1 MVKAFFDGDEVRL
14 TAEPSDIPT
23 IKRLRSAYRTNR
35 MPPLT
40 WVMPL
45 TFDSVEELRRE
56 KIPCNSE
63 LAKRAQAMLAAHR
76 FVDAQKAADKVEP
89 IRPIPIKEGF
99 TLFNHQVKAFNIALA
114 LFGYPAGAD
123 GGACA
128 MYMDMGTGKSLTSVM
143 IAGRLFLDG
152 KIRRM
157 LVVAPS
163 SVCPVWPS
171 EFRKFGAFPSRVA
184 VLQGDK
190 NKRLA
195 ALRYV
200 EAPAMPGQRDPLRV
214 AVINYEST
222 WRLEDELKTYAADL
236 IVCDESQRIKSH
248 TAQQSKAM
256 HRLGAGARY
265 RMILTGTPIQNDTR
279 DLWSQYRFLAPDVFP
294 ASYYAFE
301 KRYALMG
308 GYGQHQYLGP
318 RNLEELTRKAHGIA
332 YRVTKA
338 ECLDLPEKTFET
350 REIALEDSAA
360 NLYQRIKKN
369 AVAELE
375 GGESVTASIVLT
387 RLLRLQQIT
396 GGFVTDDDGTTTK
409 VSSAKLDAVADI
421 VQSLCVDEGK
431 KLVIFTRFRAEMDG
445 VSEAVQKVLG
455 GKLQM
460 VRIAGDIDI
469 AKRGSIVEQFQT
481 DPDTRVFV
489 GQIDACAEGI
499 TLTAADTVVYYSL
512 TFNMAKYAVTFMLP
526 ARHLPRV
533 GVRIGISV
541 VIFQP
546 YECSCAVR
554 KLRKC
559 QYPVPVIAHL
569 RPPTAFSPNQ
579 RLSASA
585 ASSEILCRTR
595 PPRRSWGILRR
606 TRKGRLL
613 LWVSHQN
620 RRPNPAKQA
629 AGLQWRLFCVLPSSK
644 PPLHRLLP
652 ASEHN
657 WAFLSGA

>member
-1 MVKAFFDGDEVRL
+1 MVKAFLDGGSVRL
-14 TAEPSDIPT
+14 TAEPSEIPT
-23 IKRLRSAYRTNR
+23 IKRLRSASRTNR

-99 TLFNHQVKAFNIALA
+99 SLFNHQVKAFNIALA
-114 LFGYPAGAD
+114 LFGSD

-128 MYMDMGTGKSLTSVM
+128 MFMDMGTGKSLTSVM

-214 AVINYEST
+214 AAINYEST
-222 WRLEDELKTYAADL
+222 WRLEDELKAYAADL

-279 DLWSQYRFLAPDVFP
+279 DLWSQYRFLAPNVFP

-431 KLVIFTRFRAEMDG
+431 KLVIFARFLAELEG
-445 VSEAVQKVLG
+445 ICETVQKALG
-455 GKLQM
+455 SKYQY
-460 VRIAGDIDI
+460 VRIAGDVPIS
-469 AKRGSIVEQFQT
+469 KRGPIVEQFQT

-489 GQIDACAEGI
+489 AQLDSCAEGV
-499 TLTAADTVVYYSL
+499 TLTAADTIIYYSVS
-512 TFNMAKYAVTFMLP
+512 FNAAKYAQSQD
-526 ARHLPRV
+526 RIHRV
-533 GVRIGISV
+533 GQRNTCTYIHLV
-541 VIFQP
+541 VPRTID
-546 YECSCAVR
+546 EKVMNALEH
-554 KLRKC
+554 KID
-559 QYPVPVIAHL
+559 IAKTVTDNW
-569 RPPTAFSPNQ
+569 R
-579 RLSASA
+579 
-585 ASSEILCRTR
+585 
-595 PPRRSWGILRR
+595 W
-606 TRKGRLL
+606 LL
-613 LWVSHQN
+613 
-620 RRPNPAKQA
+620 
-629 AGLQWRLFCVLPSSK
+629 
-644 PPLHRLLP
+644 
-652 ASEHN
+652 EE
-657 WAFLSGA
+657 

>member
-1 MVKAFFDGDEVRL
+1 
-14 TAEPSDIPT
+14 
-23 IKRLRSAYRTNR
+23 
-35 MPPLT
+35 
-40 WVMPL
+40 
-45 TFDSVEELRRE
+45 
-56 KIPCNSE
+56 
-63 LAKRAQAMLAAHR
+63 
-76 FVDAQKAADKVEP
+76 
-89 IRPIPIKEGF
+89 
-99 TLFNHQVKAFNIALA
+99 
-114 LFGYPAGAD
+114 
-123 GGACA
+123 
-128 MYMDMGTGKSLTSVM
+128 M
-143 IAGRLFLDG
+143 IAGRLFIDG

-200 EAPAMPGQRDPLRV
+200 EAPTMPGQRDQLRV

-222 WRLEDELKTYAADL
+222 WRLEDELKAYAADL

-396 GGFVTDDDGTTTK
+396 GGFVTDDDGTTTQ
-409 VSSAKLDAVADI
+409 VSSAKLDAVADV

-431 KLVIFTRFRAEMDG
+431 KLVIFARFLAELEG
-445 VSEAVQKVLG
+445 ICETVQKVLG
-455 GKLQM
+455 SKYQY
-460 VRIAGDIDI
+460 VRIAGDVPIG
-469 AKRGSIVEQFQT
+469 KRGPIVEQFQA

-489 GQIDACAEGI
+489 AQLDSCAEGV
-499 TLTAADTVVYYSL
+499 TLTAADTIIYYSVS
-512 TFNMAKYAVTFMLP
+512 FNAAKYAQSQD
-526 ARHLPRV
+526 RIHRV
-533 GVRIGISV
+533 GQRNTCTYIHLV
-541 VIFQP
+541 VPKTID
-546 YECSCAVR
+546 EKVMNALEH
-554 KLRKC
+554 KID
-559 QYPVPVIAHL
+559 IAKTVTDNW
-569 RPPTAFSPNQ
+569 R
-579 RLSASA
+579 
-585 ASSEILCRTR
+585 
-595 PPRRSWGILRR
+595 W
-606 TRKGRLL
+606 LL
-613 LWVSHQN
+613 
-620 RRPNPAKQA
+620 
-629 AGLQWRLFCVLPSSK
+629 
-644 PPLHRLLP
+644 
-652 ASEHN
+652 EE
-657 WAFLSGA
+657 

>member
-1 MVKAFFDGDEVRL
+1 MVKAFLDGDEVRL

-23 IKRLRSAYRTNR
+23 IKRLRSASRTNR
-35 MPPLT
+35 MPSLT
-40 WVMPL
+40 WAMPL
-45 TFDSVEELRRE
+45 TFDAVEELRRE
-56 KIPCNSE
+56 KIPCNSA
-63 LAKRAQAMLAAHR
+63 LAKRAQAMLDAHR
-76 FVDAQKAADKVEP
+76 FVDAQKAADNVDP
-89 IRPIPIKEGF
+89 IRPIPIKKGF
-99 TLFNHQVKAFNIALA
+99 NLFNHQVKAFNIALA

-128 MYMDMGTGKSLTSVM
+128 MFMDMGTGKSLTSVM

-222 WRLEDELKTYAADL
+222 WRLEDELKAYAADL

-279 DLWSQYRFLAPDVFP
+279 DLWSQYRFLAPEVFP

-431 KLVIFTRFRAEMDG
+431 KLVIFARFLAELEGICETVQRA
-445 VSEAVQKVLG
+445 LG
-455 GKLQM
+455 SKYQY
-460 VRIAGDIDI
+460 VRIAGDVSIG
-469 AKRGSIVEQFQT
+469 KRGPIVEQFQT

-489 GQIDACAEGI
+489 AQLDSCAEGV
-499 TLTAADTVVYYSL
+499 TLTAADTIVYYSVS
-512 TFNMAKYAVTFMLP
+512 FNAAKYAQSQD
-526 ARHLPRV
+526 RIHRV
-533 GVRIGISV
+533 GQRNICTYIHLV
-541 VIFQP
+541 VPKTID
-546 YECSCAVR
+546 EKVMNALEH
-554 KLRKC
+554 KID
-559 QYPVPVIAHL
+559 IAKTVTDNW
-569 RPPTAFSPNQ
+569 R
-579 RLSASA
+579 
-585 ASSEILCRTR
+585 
-595 PPRRSWGILRR
+595 W
-606 TRKGRLL
+606 LL
-613 LWVSHQN
+613 
-620 RRPNPAKQA
+620 
-629 AGLQWRLFCVLPSSK
+629 
-644 PPLHRLLP
+644 
-652 ASEHN
+652 EE
-657 WAFLSGA
+657 

>member
-1 MVKAFFDGDEVRL
+1 
-14 TAEPSDIPT
+14 
-23 IKRLRSAYRTNR
+23 
-35 MPPLT
+35 
-40 WVMPL
+40 
-45 TFDSVEELRRE
+45 
-56 KIPCNSE
+56 
-63 LAKRAQAMLAAHR
+63 
-76 FVDAQKAADKVEP
+76 
-89 IRPIPIKEGF
+89 
-99 TLFNHQVKAFNIALA
+99 
-114 LFGYPAGAD
+114 
-123 GGACA
+123 
-128 MYMDMGTGKSLTSVM
+128 M

-222 WRLEDELKTYAADL
+222 WRLEDELKAYAADL

-279 DLWSQYRFLAPDVFP
+279 DLWSQYRFLAPNVFP

-338 ECLDLPEKTFET
+338 ECLDLPGKTFET

-431 KLVIFTRFRAEMDG
+431 KLVIFARFLAELEG
-445 VSEAVQKVLG
+445 ICETVQKALG
-455 GKLQM
+455 SKYQY
-460 VRIAGDIDI
+460 VRIAGDVPIG
-469 AKRGSIVEQFQT
+469 KRGPIVEQFQT

-489 GQIDACAEGI
+489 AQLDSCAEGV
-499 TLTAADTVVYYSL
+499 TLTAADTIVYYSVS
-512 TFNMAKYAVTFMLP
+512 FNAAKYAQSQD
-526 ARHLPRV
+526 RIHRV
-533 GVRIGISV
+533 GQRNTCTYIHLV
-541 VIFQP
+541 VPKTID
-546 YECSCAVR
+546 EKVMNALEH
-554 KLRKC
+554 KID
-559 QYPVPVIAHL
+559 IAKTVTDNW
-569 RPPTAFSPNQ
+569 R
-579 RLSASA
+579 
-585 ASSEILCRTR
+585 
-595 PPRRSWGILRR
+595 W
-606 TRKGRLL
+606 LL
-613 LWVSHQN
+613 
-620 RRPNPAKQA
+620 
-629 AGLQWRLFCVLPSSK
+629 
-644 PPLHRLLP
+644 
-652 ASEHN
+652 EE
-657 WAFLSGA
+657 

>member
-1 MVKAFFDGDEVRL
+1 MVKAFLDGGSVRL
-14 TAEPSDIPT
+14 TAEATDVST
-23 IKRLRSAYRTNR
+23 IKRLRSASRTNR

-40 WVMPL
+40 WAMPL
-45 TFDSVEELRRE
+45 TFDAVEELRRE
-56 KIPCNSE
+56 KIPCNSA

-76 FVDAQKAADKVEP
+76 FVDAQKVADKVEP
-89 IRPIPIKEGF
+89 MRPIPIKEGF
-99 TLFNHQVKAFNIALA
+99 SLFNHQVKAFNIALA
-114 LFGYPAGAD
+114 LFGSD

-128 MYMDMGTGKSLTSVM
+128 MFMDMGTGKSLTSVM

-222 WRLEDELKTYAADL
+222 WRLEDELKAYAADL

-431 KLVIFTRFRAEMDG
+431 KLVIFARFLAELEG
-445 VSEAVQKVLG
+445 ICETVQKVLG
-455 GKLQM
+455 SKYQY
-460 VRIAGDIDI
+460 VRIAGDVPIG
-469 AKRGSIVEQFQT
+469 KRGPIVEQFQT

-489 GQIDACAEGI
+489 AQLDSCAEGV
-499 TLTAADTVVYYSL
+499 TLTAADTIVYYSVS
-512 TFNMAKYAVTFMLP
+512 FNAAKYAQSQD
-526 ARHLPRV
+526 RIHRV
-533 GVRIGISV
+533 GQRNTCTYIHLV
-541 VIFQP
+541 VPKTID
-546 YECSCAVR
+546 EKVMNALEH
-554 KLRKC
+554 KID
-559 QYPVPVIAHL
+559 IAKTVTDNW
-569 RPPTAFSPNQ
+569 R
-579 RLSASA
+579 
-585 ASSEILCRTR
+585 
-595 PPRRSWGILRR
+595 W
-606 TRKGRLL
+606 LL
-613 LWVSHQN
+613 
-620 RRPNPAKQA
+620 
-629 AGLQWRLFCVLPSSK
+629 
-644 PPLHRLLP
+644 
-652 ASEHN
+652 EE
-657 WAFLSGA
+657 

>member
-1 MVKAFFDGDEVRL
+1 
-14 TAEPSDIPT
+14 
-23 IKRLRSAYRTNR
+23 
-35 MPPLT
+35 
-40 WVMPL
+40 
-45 TFDSVEELRRE
+45 
-56 KIPCNSE
+56 
-63 LAKRAQAMLAAHR
+63 
-76 FVDAQKAADKVEP
+76 
-89 IRPIPIKEGF
+89 
-99 TLFNHQVKAFNIALA
+99 
-114 LFGYPAGAD
+114 
-123 GGACA
+123 
-128 MYMDMGTGKSLTSVM
+128 
-143 IAGRLFLDG
+143 
-152 KIRRM
+152 
-157 LVVAPS
+157 
-163 SVCPVWPS
+163 
-171 EFRKFGAFPSRVA
+171 
-184 VLQGDK
+184 
-190 NKRLA
+190 
-195 ALRYV
+195 
-200 EAPAMPGQRDPLRV
+200 
-214 AVINYEST
+214 
-222 WRLEDELKTYAADL
+222 
-236 IVCDESQRIKSH
+236 
-248 TAQQSKAM
+248 
-256 HRLGAGARY
+256 
-265 RMILTGTPIQNDTR
+265 MILTGTPIQNDTR

-445 VSEAVQKVLG
+445 VSEVVQKVLG

-512 TFNMAKYAVTFMLP
+512 TFNMAKYAQSQD
-526 ARHLPRV
+526 RIHRV
-533 GVRIGISV
+533 GQRNVCTYIHLIVPHTIDEKIISALEKKV
-541 VIFQP
+541 D
-546 YECSCAVR
+546 
-554 KLRKC
+554 L
-559 QYPVPVIAHL
+559 
-569 RPPTAFSPNQ
+569 
-579 RLSASA
+579 
-585 ASSEILCRTR
+585 
-595 PPRRSWGILRR
+595 
-606 TRKGRLL
+606 
-613 LWVSHQN
+613 
-620 RRPNPAKQA
+620 AKA
-629 AGLQWRLFCVLPSSK
+629 ITDNWRWML
-644 PPLHRLLP
+644 
-652 ASEHN
+652 EE
-657 WAFLSGA
+657 

>member
-1 MVKAFFDGDEVRL
+1 MVKAFLDGGSVRL
-14 TAEPSDIPT
+14 TAEPSEIPT
-23 IKRLRSAYRTNR
+23 IKRLRSASRTNR

-99 TLFNHQVKAFNIALA
+99 SLFNHQVKAFNIALA
-114 LFGYPAGAD
+114 LFGSD

-128 MYMDMGTGKSLTSVM
+128 MFMDMGTGKSLTSVM

-222 WRLEDELKTYAADL
+222 WRLEDELKAYAADL

-279 DLWSQYRFLAPDVFP
+279 DLWSQYRFLAPEVFP

-431 KLVIFTRFRAEMDG
+431 KLVIFARFLAELEG
-445 VSEAVQKVLG
+445 ICETVQKALG
-455 GKLQM
+455 SKYQY
-460 VRIAGDIDI
+460 VRIAGDVPIS
-469 AKRGSIVEQFQT
+469 KRGPIVEQFQT

-489 GQIDACAEGI
+489 AQLDSCAEGV
-499 TLTAADTVVYYSL
+499 TLTAADTIIYYSVS
-512 TFNMAKYAVTFMLP
+512 FNAAKYAQSQD
-526 ARHLPRV
+526 RIHRV
-533 GVRIGISV
+533 GQRNTCTYIHLV
-541 VIFQP
+541 VPKTID
-546 YECSCAVR
+546 EKVMNALEH
-554 KLRKC
+554 KID
-559 QYPVPVIAHL
+559 IAKTVTDNW
-569 RPPTAFSPNQ
+569 R
-579 RLSASA
+579 
-585 ASSEILCRTR
+585 
-595 PPRRSWGILRR
+595 W
-606 TRKGRLL
+606 LL
-613 LWVSHQN
+613 
-620 RRPNPAKQA
+620 
-629 AGLQWRLFCVLPSSK
+629 
-644 PPLHRLLP
+644 
-652 ASEHN
+652 EE
-657 WAFLSGA
+657 

>member
-1 MVKAFFDGDEVRL
+1 MVKAFLDGDEVRL

-23 IKRLRSAYRTNR
+23 IKRLRSASRTNR

-76 FVDAQKAADKVEP
+76 FVDAQKTADKVEP

-99 TLFNHQVKAFNIALA
+99 SLFNHQVKAFNITLA

-128 MYMDMGTGKSLTSVM
+128 MYMDMGTGKSLTTVM
-143 IAGRLFLDG
+143 IAGRLSLDG

-222 WRLEDELKTYAADL
+222 WRLEDELKAYAADL

-279 DLWSQYRFLAPDVFP
+279 DLWSQYRFLAPNVFP

-350 REIALEDSAA
+350 REVALEDSAA

-469 AKRGSIVEQFQT
+469 AKRGPIVEQFQT

-512 TFNMAKYAVTFMLP
+512 TFNMAKYAQSQD
-526 ARHLPRV
+526 RIHRV
-533 GVRIGISV
+533 GQRNICTYIHLIVPHTIDEKIISALEKKV
-541 VIFQP
+541 D
-546 YECSCAVR
+546 
-554 KLRKC
+554 L
-559 QYPVPVIAHL
+559 
-569 RPPTAFSPNQ
+569 
-579 RLSASA
+579 
-585 ASSEILCRTR
+585 
-595 PPRRSWGILRR
+595 
-606 TRKGRLL
+606 
-613 LWVSHQN
+613 
-620 RRPNPAKQA
+620 AKA
-629 AGLQWRLFCVLPSSK
+629 ITDNWRWML
-644 PPLHRLLP
+644 
-652 ASEHN
+652 EE
-657 WAFLSGA
+657 